1 MQLAPRCPIL
11 PVRLLA
17 VLPAMFQR
25 FREHEAPLW
34 LDLCSGLEMP
44 LVPTID
50 GPPVLK
56 GSFGVDR
63 KVHLPEIHRSPSSH
77 SLSWIFALNPKCVM
91 FVLPMLCCPDF
102 LQLPALGSRSL
113 GGREMCLARFSEK
126 LVLRIW
132 GLQKFGTD
140 FLFFVRLSIQG
151 TTTKSIL
158 FWGLQ
163 REGA

>member
-1 MQLAPRCPIL
+1 M
-11 PVRLLA
+11 LLA
-17 VLPAMFQR
+17 VLLTMFQR

-63 KVHLPEIHRSPSSH
+63 KIHLPKIHRNPSSH
-77 SLSWIFALNPKCVM
+77 SLSWIFALNPECFM

-113 GGREMCLARFSEK
+113 GEGRDQLCLAPFSEK
-126 LVLRIW
+126 L
-132 GLQKFGTD
+132 GLENLGIAKVWD
-140 FLFFVRLSIQG
+140 
-151 TTTKSIL
+151 
-158 FWGLQ
+158 
-163 REGA
+163 